1 MEQQDQYYIWL
12 GHFVEDLSYKNL
24 PEQRWTC
31 SCSSCTI
38 SYQSAITIW
47 QRTNYSTQLLLISCQ
62 HYTALWIEMKRAAG
76 FWRSFYV
83 MSDVLIGE
91 LDGLDL
97 TLVASTSQ
105 SYNLPDAMT
114 LRYSRWWSLN
124 FKIWTRDG
132 WLENQWHRRA
142 FPPYGGWNGE
152 RVLSWHDDPKFFFGN
167 TCTVI
172 WTGYIKLVHSG
183 LISFPICS
191 CQTTPFLTSFTLCF
205 VTWVA
210 GFNKT
215 MDVTKGEH
223 DLPRRIFNLWY
234 WVHRV
239 WPRIIDNVVLMKIPS
254 LDVIKFA
261 HFWYSLEEEN
271 IDNIWWL

>member
-1 MEQQDQYYIWL
+1 MATDELFHTVATYKLSTLHRSLDRDEESSRVLEEFLCHVRRLDWRVGRIRSDL
-12 GHFVEDLSYKNL
+12 GSK
-24 PEQRWTC
+24 
-31 SCSSCTI
+31 
-38 SYQSAITIW
+38 
-47 QRTNYSTQLLLISCQ
+47 
-62 HYTALWIEMKRAAG
+62 
-76 FWRSFYV
+76 YV
-83 MSDVLIGE
+83 TKL
-91 LDGLDL
+91 
-97 TLVASTSQ
+97 Q
-105 SYNLPDAMT
+105 PPDAMT

-124 FKIWTRDG
+124 LKNLNSRWMARKSMASSSVSTIRWMKWRTRSITA
-132 WLENQWHRRA
+132 WWPQI
-142 FPPYGGWNGE
+142 
-152 RVLSWHDDPKFFFGN
+152 FFGN

-183 LISFPICS
+183 LISFPICF

-223 DLPRRIFNLWY
+223 DLPRRIFKLWY

-239 WPRIIDNVVLMKIPS
+239 WPRIIDNVVLMKVPS

>member
-1 MEQQDQYYIWL
+1 MVWQWPKTSTMAQQDQYYIWL

-31 SCSSCTI
+31 SCSSCTK

-91 LDGLDL
+91 LDELDL

-124 FKIWTRDG
+124 LKNLNSLWMARKSMASSSVSTIRWMKWRTRSITA
-132 WLENQWHRRA
+132 WWPQI
-142 FPPYGGWNGE
+142 
-152 RVLSWHDDPKFFFGN
+152 FFWKYEYRHLN
-167 TCTVI
+167 WI
-172 WTGYIKLVHSG
+172 Y
-183 LISFPICS
+183 
-191 CQTTPFLTSFTLCF
+191 
-205 VTWVA
+205 
-210 GFNKT
+210 
-215 MDVTKGEH
+215 
-223 DLPRRIFNLWY
+223 
-234 WVHRV
+234 
-239 WPRIIDNVVLMKIPS
+239 
-254 LDVIKFA
+254 
-261 HFWYSLEEEN
+261 
-271 IDNIWWL
+271 

>member
-1 MEQQDQYYIWL
+1 M
-12 GHFVEDLSYKNL
+12 
-24 PEQRWTC
+24 
-31 SCSSCTI
+31 
-38 SYQSAITIW
+38 
-47 QRTNYSTQLLLISCQ
+47 
-62 HYTALWIEMKRAAG
+62 
-76 FWRSFYV
+76 
-83 MSDVLIGE
+83 
-91 LDGLDL
+91 DGLKINGIVERFHHTVDEMANAFL
-97 TLVASTSQ
+97 
-105 SYNLPDAMT
+105 
-114 LRYSRWWSLN
+114 SRH
-124 FKIWTRDG
+124 G
-132 WLENQWHRRA
+132 
-142 FPPYGGWNGE
+142 
-152 RVLSWHDDPKFFFGN
+152 DPKFFFGN

-183 LISFPICS
+183 LISFPICF

-223 DLPRRIFNLWY
+223 DLPRRIFKLWY

-271 IDNIWWL
+271 IDYLMTLIRNITLTLSETVL